1 MPTFGKFQPIFILMI
16 TPDENDVVARQGS
29 QNRGAFRQCKPA
41 IHVLP
46 GMEAIPDDRDNVRLM
61 LGQRFAQVSIK
72 LTVLVQIRRR

>member
-1 MPTFGKFQPIFILMI
+1 MQFGSWNDPCDPICSKPQLYS
-16 TPDENDVVARQGS
+16 TAGVHPHDS
-29 QNRGAFRQCKPA
+29 QNSTMDNV
-41 IHVLP
+41 ILP